1 MIFEARETF
10 SFAVFEI
17 LLSLTC
23 LFVLEITESVSKTE
37 DSIAEGKGKKKNK
50 QEGEQKG
57 EITVLINGTKTVIN
71 R

>member
-1 MIFEARETF
+1 M
-10 SFAVFEI
+10 
-17 LLSLTC
+17 
-23 LFVLEITESVSKTE
+23 TE